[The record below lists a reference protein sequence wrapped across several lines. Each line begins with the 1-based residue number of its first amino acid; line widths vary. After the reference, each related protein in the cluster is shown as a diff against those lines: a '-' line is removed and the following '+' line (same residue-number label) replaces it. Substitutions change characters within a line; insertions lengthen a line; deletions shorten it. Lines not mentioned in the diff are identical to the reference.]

1 MYKRQAALVQSDL
14 SEIMAVSNDNKPW
27 CSTKRQGFCCMCFG
41 HLEWLIFTYF
51 NGDCIIIGEI

>member
-1 MYKRQAALVQSDL
+1 MV
-14 SEIMAVSNDNKPW
+14 VSNDNKPW

>member
-1 MYKRQAALVQSDL
+1 
-14 SEIMAVSNDNKPW
+14 MAVSNDNKPW

-51 NGDCIIIGEI
+51 NGDCIKVKFRELHEMQSIIAQMQS

>member
-1 MYKRQAALVQSDL
+1 MIISPGVAQNARAF
-14 SEIMAVSNDNKPW
+14 AV
-27 CSTKRQGFCCMCFG
+27 CVLG